1 MLPAISA
8 DLPAL
13 LVPPSNKD
21 AGQPLKTSDGFG
33 PSARVELSPQKAVQ
47 AQSNNPSSGL
57 YGADGQFVEAAGR
70 RQTTQTSRNQAPPA
84 PATPAPPVAKRQ
96 TDETTNDRA
105 AQNDRPTRRNE
116 DVKQELL
123 KAATDVKSRS
133 RDLSLAEFD
142 AAVPPAAREELR
154 ALADRVNRRTT
165 TQTLEPRD
173 YKRISELF
181 DRVGRFGD
189 AKQALNRAEKLEA
202 RNEPKTQ
209 PTRETTDAGE

>member
-21 AGQPLKTSDGFG
+21 AGRPLKTSDGFG
-33 PSARVELSPQKAVQ
+33 PSTRVELSAQKAVQ

-57 YGADGQFVEAAGR
+57 YGADGRFVETAAR
-70 RQTTQTSRNQAPPA
+70 REITQTSRDE
-84 PATPAPPVAKRQ
+84 TPAAANRQ
-96 TDETTNDRA
+96 TDETTSNRA
-105 AQNDRPTRRNE
+105 EQADRPPRRNE
-116 DVKQELL
+116 DVKQALL
-123 KAATDVKSRS
+123 KAATDVRARF

-154 ALADRVNRRTT
+154 ALADRVERRAT
-165 TQTLEPRD
+165 TQSFEPRD
-173 YKRISELF
+173 FKRLSELF

-189 AKQALNRAEKLEA
+189 AKQALDRARELEA
-202 RNEPKTQ
+202 GNNTEP
-209 PTRETTDAGE
+209 

>member
-21 AGQPLKTSDGFG
+21 AGQPLKTSDAFG
-33 PSARVELSPQKAVQ
+33 PSARVELSPQQAVQ

-57 YGADGQFVEAAGR
+57 YGADGQFVESAGR
-70 RQTTQTSRNQAPPA
+70 REITQTGRHDTPPA
-84 PATPAPPVAKRQ
+84 DSRAEQ
-96 TDETTNDRA
+96 TARA
-105 AQNDRPTRRNE
+105 ARGNG
-116 DVKQELL
+116 DVKQALL
-123 KAATDVKSRS
+123 KAATEVRSQS

-154 ALADRVNRRTT
+154 ALADRVNRKAT

-173 YKRISELF
+173 YKRLSELL

-189 AKQALNRAEKLEA
+189 AKEALQRAEKLEA
-202 RNEPKTQ
+202 GNEPEPQ
-209 PTRETTDAGE
+209 PVEPEEDNPR

>member
-57 YGADGQFVEAAGR
+57 YGADGRFVESAAR
-70 RQTTQTSRNQAPPA
+70 REITQTSRDDPPPA
-84 PATPAPPVAKRQ
+84 ADRP
-96 TDETTNDRA
+96 TDETANNRA
-105 AQNDRPTRRNE
+105 VQNNQPPRRNE
-116 DVKQELL
+116 DVKQQLL
-123 KAATDVKSRS
+123 KAATDVRSQS

-165 TQTLEPRD
+165 TQTLESRD

-181 DRVGRFGD
+181 DRVGRFRE
-189 AKQALNRAEKLEA
+189 AKQALDRAHKLEA
-202 RNEPKTQ
+202 GNEPEPQ
-209 PTRETTDAGE
+209 PTREEPTSTGE